1 MAFRINSNI
10 AAMTAQRAMASA
22 TQKLAGNYRRLSTGL
37 RIATAADDAA
47 GLAVSERLRAQIR
60 SFQQAKRNASDG
72 ISLVQ
77 TGEGALNEVS
87 NMLIRLR
94 ELAVQS
100 ANGTISSADRTTLD
114 EEFQSLVDEVDRIGR
129 STEFN
134 GIKLLD
140 GSTSSVTFQVGAG
153 TDTTINTLSANLS
166 AVLATG
172 LGIDILELSST
183 SAASAAMTAI
193 DSAIDTVSRNRG
205 SFGAMQNR
213 LNYTINNLD
222 VKVENLTAADSRIRD
237 VDVAYE
243 TAQLARNSIL
253 QQASVAMLVQA
264 NLQPQLALTLLR
276 QTNTAS

>member
-1 MAFRINSNI
+1 MALRINSNI
-10 AAMTAQRAMASA
+10 AAMTAQRAMASV

-37 RIATAADDAA
+37 RISTAADDAA

-114 EEFQSLVDEVDRIGR
+114 EEFQALVDEVDRIGR

-172 LGIDILELSST
+172 RNAG
-183 SAASAAMTAI
+183 AAAGGGGAGGGGG
-193 DSAIDTVSRNRG
+193 VSCPG
-205 SFGAMQNR
+205 M
-213 LNYTINNLD
+213 
-222 VKVENLTAADSRIRD
+222 K
-237 VDVAYE
+237 
-243 TAQLARNSIL
+243 
-253 QQASVAMLVQA
+253 SV
-264 NLQPQLALTLLR
+264 
-276 QTNTAS
+276 